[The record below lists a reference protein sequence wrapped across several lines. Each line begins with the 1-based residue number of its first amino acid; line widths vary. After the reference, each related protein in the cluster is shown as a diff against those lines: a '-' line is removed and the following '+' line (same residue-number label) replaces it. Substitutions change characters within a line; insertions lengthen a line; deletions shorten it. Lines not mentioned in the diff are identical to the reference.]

1 VRRGQPFEIHL
12 DVIGILLAEHAQQ
25 PLDGSGRVVSGDCS
39 PETPTEPDM
48 QIFRIRLF
56 GPRFRYATFAGR
68 MRGSGNG

>member
-1 VRRGQPFEIHL
+1 MGELEFNRHWHHAKKVRAGQSPRI
-12 DVIGILLAEHAQQ
+12 
-25 PLDGSGRVVSGDCS
+25 GRVVSGDCS